1 MFNLKSK
8 SMIFASSVILLSQ
21 QTYAAEPLLVSSIDW
36 CPQLCGT
43 GDKEGYVMDTVKAIF
58 KDSPYQVDV
67 QTFPW
72 SRAIKSVEKGQ
83 AQALLA
89 PAKQEAPNLMFPTQE
104 VGIQRMCFFTKSHSD
119 WEYTGPESLAGLKVG
134 LAQDTSI
141 EELNS
146 FIADNPDQF
155 DFIPYSDSYLDISFK
170 KTKFDRIDTFI
181 WTYNST
187 QYALNEQNLAADFK
201 EVGCVSTAKIYM
213 AFTPDAGQTS
223 DVKEMM
229 DYFDQGMK
237 SLKASGE
244 IKNIM
249 AKYGLS
255 DWQEFL

>member
-1 MFNLKSK
+1 MFQLKSK
-8 SMIFASSVILLSQ
+8 ILVSSAILFAQ
-21 QTYAAEPLLVSSIDW
+21 QAYAAEPLLVSSIDW
-36 CPQLCGT
+36 CPQLCST
-43 GDKEGYVMDTVKAIF
+43 GDKEGYVMDTVKAVF
-58 KDSPYQVDV
+58 KDSPYQVKV
-67 QTFPW
+67 TTFPW

-119 WEYTGPESLAGLKVG
+119 WTYSGPESLTGLKVG

-155 DFIPYSDSYLDISFK
+155 DFIPYSDSYLDISIK
-170 KTKFDRIDTFI
+170 KTKFDRIDAFLF
-181 WTYNST
+181 TYNST
-187 QYALNEQNLAADFK
+187 QYELSNMQLNNEFREA
-201 EVGCVSTAKIYM
+201 GCTSTAKIYM

-229 DYFDQGMK
+229 DYFDQEMK

-255 DWQEFL
+255 DWQDFL